1 MSPACLSARC
11 VSITSNEV
19 TSLPSIF
26 VTILIL
32 SILSAT
38 SVNAQSQRKDEVLFK
53 RFETHFKMM
62 DTLIFR
68 QVPATTDFGL
78 MTVDTISQSQ
88 GLNTMDSLIDA
99 KVESQQRAMKA
110 ETGLVLTGQ
119 TYYRA
124 GQELGFDSDEDDAV
138 SMYSVKA
145 QAELRWNIMNSSLI
159 NRKER
164 LKELSLMGELERVAL
179 EQEYAKKMVERQK
192 EYLRKEY
199 DSLLMSVLKLR
210 VNNLQLLTDAQMY
223 LVSDRSIGTDEL
235 LKLMDEQAI
244 AERLL
249 ETMPKDYPIASQLVR
264 PQGSVTIQ
272 IDTAQLK
279 SYIRENALLL
289 HTLDLQL
296 EIIRQKEETAGYW
309 NSLSF
314 SPFLRYSY
322 YIRPEIKNSSNVDVG
337 VAFQIPL
344 SAQESRK
351 KKALTAERLQK
362 TMEKEEQ
369 TAMLMEEV
377 EAILLEIERANRGL
391 AGELKRIEVLRDYMK
406 LRRENYQGHIGEYNF
421 LSRIKEYNHYLTC
434 WENYYSYQYKR
445 DCCIADLQVFLL
457 QFRLTFLNQLC

>member
-1 MSPACLSARC
+1 MA
-11 VSITSNEV
+11 
-19 TSLPSIF
+19 
-26 VTILIL
+26 
-32 SILSAT
+32 
-38 SVNAQSQRKDEVLFK
+38 
-53 RFETHFKMM
+53 
-62 DTLIFR
+62 
-68 QVPATTDFGL
+68 
-78 MTVDTISQSQ
+78 VDTISQSQ

-99 KVESQQRAMKA
+99 KVESQQRALKA
-110 ETGLVLTGQ
+110 ETGLVLSGQ

-138 SMYSVKA
+138 AIYSVKA

-159 NRKER
+159 NRKEK

-264 PQGSVTIQ
+264 PLGGEAIQ
-272 IDTAQLK
+272 IDTARLK
-279 SYIRENALLL
+279 SYIRENALPL
-289 HTLDLQL
+289 HMLDLQI
-296 EIIRQKEETAGYW
+296 EILQQKEESAGYW
-309 NSLSF
+309 TSLGF

-322 YIRPEIKNSSNVDVG
+322 YMRPEMKNSSNLDVG
-337 VAFQIPL
+337 LSFQIPL

-351 KKALTAERLQK
+351 KKALTAECLQK
-362 TMEKEEQ
+362 TMEKEEK
-369 TAMLMEEV
+369 TALLMENV
-377 EAILLEIERANRGL
+377 ELILLELERANRGL

-457 QFRLTFLNQLC
+457 QQSIFDFVLSKNENR

>member
-1 MSPACLSARC
+1 M
-11 VSITSNEV
+11 
-19 TSLPSIF
+19 
-26 VTILIL
+26 
-32 SILSAT
+32 
-38 SVNAQSQRKDEVLFK
+38 LFK

-78 MTVDTISQSQ
+78 MAVDTISQSQ

-99 KVESQQRAMKA
+99 KVESQQRALKA
-110 ETGLVLTGQ
+110 ETGLVLSGQ

-138 SMYSVKA
+138 AIYSVKA

-159 NRKER
+159 NRKEK

-264 PQGSVTIQ
+264 PLGGEAIQ
-272 IDTAQLK
+272 IDTARLK
-279 SYIRENALLL
+279 SYIRENALPL
-289 HTLDLQL
+289 HMLDLQI
-296 EIIRQKEETAGYW
+296 EILQQKEESAGYW
-309 NSLSF
+309 TSLGF

-322 YIRPEIKNSSNVDVG
+322 YMRPEMKNSSNLDVG
-337 VAFQIPL
+337 LSFQIPL

-351 KKALTAERLQK
+351 KKALTAECLQK

-369 TAMLMEEV
+369 AALLMENV
-377 EAILLEIERANRGL
+377 ERILLELERANRGL

-406 LRRENYQGHIGEYNF
+406 LRRENYRGHIGEYNF

-457 QFRLTFLNQLC
+457 QQSIFDFVLSKNENK

>member
-1 MSPACLSARC
+1 MKLLKKVAAI
-11 VSITSNEV
+11 SIT
-19 TSLPSIF
+19 T
-26 VTILIL
+26 LIL
-32 SILSAT
+32 SVLSFS
-38 SVNAQSQRKDEVLFK
+38 SVNAQSRRKDEVLFK

-78 MTVDTISQSQ
+78 MAVDTISQSQ

-99 KVESQQRAMKA
+99 KVESQQRALKA
-110 ETGLVLTGQ
+110 ETGLVLSGQ

-138 SMYSVKA
+138 AIYSVKA

-159 NRKER
+159 NRKEK

-264 PQGSVTIQ
+264 PLGGEAIQ
-272 IDTAQLK
+272 IDTARLK
-279 SYIRENALLL
+279 SYIRENALPL
-289 HTLDLQL
+289 HMLDLQI
-296 EIIRQKEETAGYW
+296 EILQQKEESAGYW
-309 NSLSF
+309 TSLGF

-322 YIRPEIKNSSNVDVG
+322 YMRPEMKNSSNLDVG
-337 VAFQIPL
+337 LSFQIPL

-351 KKALTAERLQK
+351 KKALTAECLQK

-369 TAMLMEEV
+369 AALLMENV
-377 EAILLEIERANRGL
+377 ELILLELERANRGL

-406 LRRENYQGHIGEYNF
+406 LRRENYRGHIGEYNF

-457 QFRLTFLNQLC
+457 QQSIFDFVLSKNENR

>member
-1 MSPACLSARC
+1 MKLLKKVAAI
-11 VSITSNEV
+11 SIT
-19 TSLPSIF
+19 T
-26 VTILIL
+26 LIL
-32 SILSAT
+32 SVLSFS
-38 SVNAQSQRKDEVLFK
+38 SVNAQSRRKDEMLFK

-68 QVPATTDFGL
+68 QVPATTDFEP
-78 MTVDTISQSQ
+78 MAVDTISQSQ

-99 KVESQQRAMKA
+99 KVESQQRALKA
-110 ETGLVLTGQ
+110 ETGLVLSGQ

-138 SMYSVKA
+138 AIYSVKA

-159 NRKER
+159 NRKEK

-264 PQGSVTIQ
+264 PLGGEAIQ
-272 IDTAQLK
+272 IDTARLK
-279 SYIRENALLL
+279 SYIRENALPL
-289 HTLDLQL
+289 HMLDLQI
-296 EIIRQKEETAGYW
+296 EILQQKEESAGYW
-309 NSLSF
+309 TSLGF

-322 YIRPEIKNSSNVDVG
+322 YMRPEMKNSSNLDVG
-337 VAFQIPL
+337 LSFQIPL

-351 KKALTAERLQK
+351 KKALTAECLQK

-369 TAMLMEEV
+369 AALLMENV
-377 EAILLEIERANRGL
+377 ELILLELERANRGL

-406 LRRENYQGHIGEYNF
+406 LRRENYRGHIGEYNF

-457 QFRLTFLNQLC
+457 QQSIFDFVLSKNENR

>member
-1 MSPACLSARC
+1 M
-11 VSITSNEV
+11 I
-19 TSLPSIF
+19 
-26 VTILIL
+26 
-32 SILSAT
+32 
-38 SVNAQSQRKDEVLFK
+38 K
-53 RFETHFKMM
+53 
-62 DTLIFR
+62 
-68 QVPATTDFGL
+68 
-78 MTVDTISQSQ
+78 
-88 GLNTMDSLIDA
+88 
-99 KVESQQRAMKA
+99 
-110 ETGLVLTGQ
+110 
-119 TYYRA
+119 
-124 GQELGFDSDEDDAV
+124 
-138 SMYSVKA
+138 
-145 QAELRWNIMNSSLI
+145 
-159 NRKER
+159 
-164 LKELSLMGELERVAL
+164 
-179 EQEYAKKMVERQK
+179 RQK
-192 EYLRKEY
+192 EYLLKEY
-199 DSLLMSVLKLR
+199 DSLLVSVLKLR
-210 VNNLQLLTDAQMY
+210 INNLQLLTDAQMY
-223 LVSDRSIGTDEL
+223 LVSDRSISTDEL

-249 ETMPKDYPIASQLVR
+249 ETIPKDYPIASQLVR

-322 YIRPEIKNSSNVDVG
+322 YIRPEMKNSSNVDVG

-377 EAILLEIERANRGL
+377 EAILIEIERANKGL
-391 AGELKRIEVLRDYMK
+391 AGELKRIEVLREYM
-406 LRRENYQGHIGEYNF
+406 LHRRKNYQGHVGEYNF
-421 LSRIKEYNHYLTC
+421 ISRIKEYNHYLTC

-445 DCCIADLQVFLL
+445 DCCIADLQVLLL
-457 QFRLTFLNQLC
+457 QQSVFDFCIIKNENK

>member
-1 MSPACLSARC
+1 MKLLKKVAAI
-11 VSITSNEV
+11 SIT
-19 TSLPSIF
+19 T
-26 VTILIL
+26 LIL
-32 SILSAT
+32 SVLSFS
-38 SVNAQSQRKDEVLFK
+38 SVNAQSRRKDEVLFK

-78 MTVDTISQSQ
+78 MAVDTISQSQ

-99 KVESQQRAMKA
+99 KVESQQRALKA
-110 ETGLVLTGQ
+110 ETGLVLSGQ

-138 SMYSVKA
+138 AIYSVKA

-159 NRKER
+159 NRKEK

-264 PQGSVTIQ
+264 PLGGEAIQ
-272 IDTAQLK
+272 IDTARLK
-279 SYIRENALLL
+279 SYIRENALPL
-289 HTLDLQL
+289 HMLDLQI
-296 EIIRQKEETAGYW
+296 EILQQKEESAGYW
-309 NSLSF
+309 TSLGF

-322 YIRPEIKNSSNVDVG
+322 YMRPEMKNSSNLDVG
-337 VAFQIPL
+337 LSFQIPL

-351 KKALTAERLQK
+351 KKALTAECLQK
-362 TMEKEEQ
+362 TMEKEEK
-369 TAMLMEEV
+369 TALLMENV
-377 EAILLEIERANRGL
+377 ELILLELERANRGL

-457 QFRLTFLNQLC
+457 QQSIFDFVLSKNENR

>member
-1 MSPACLSARC
+1 MKLLKKVA
-11 VSITSNEV
+11 VISIT
-19 TSLPSIF
+19 T
-26 VTILIL
+26 LIL
-32 SILSAT
+32 SVLSFS
-38 SVNAQSQRKDEVLFK
+38 SVNAQSRRKDEVLFK

-78 MTVDTISQSQ
+78 MAVDTISQSQ

-99 KVESQQRAMKA
+99 KVESQQRALKA
-110 ETGLVLTGQ
+110 ETGLVLSGQ

-138 SMYSVKA
+138 AIYSVKA

-159 NRKER
+159 NRKEK

-264 PQGSVTIQ
+264 PLGGEAIQ
-272 IDTAQLK
+272 IDTARLK
-279 SYIRENALLL
+279 SYIRENALPL
-289 HTLDLQL
+289 HMLDLQI
-296 EIIRQKEETAGYW
+296 EILQQKEESAGYW
-309 NSLSF
+309 TSLGF

-322 YIRPEIKNSSNVDVG
+322 YMRPEMKNSSNLDVG
-337 VAFQIPL
+337 LSFQIPL

-351 KKALTAERLQK
+351 KKALTAECLQK
-362 TMEKEEQ
+362 TMEKEEK
-369 TAMLMEEV
+369 TALLMENV
-377 EAILLEIERANRGL
+377 ELILLELERANRGL

-406 LRRENYQGHIGEYNF
+406 LRRENYRGHIGEYNF

-457 QFRLTFLNQLC
+457 QQSIFDFVLSKNENR

>member
-1 MSPACLSARC
+1 MKLLKKVAAI
-11 VSITSNEV
+11 SIT
-19 TSLPSIF
+19 T
-26 VTILIL
+26 LIL
-32 SILSAT
+32 SVLSFS
-38 SVNAQSQRKDEVLFK
+38 SVNAQSRKKDEMLFK

-78 MTVDTISQSQ
+78 MAIDTVSQSQ

-99 KVESQQRAMKA
+99 KVESQQRALKA
-110 ETGLVLTGQ
+110 ETGLVLSGQ

-138 SMYSVKA
+138 AIYSVKA

-159 NRKER
+159 NRKEK

-264 PQGSVTIQ
+264 PLGGEAIQ
-272 IDTAQLK
+272 IDTARLK
-279 SYIRENALLL
+279 SYIRENALPL
-289 HTLDLQL
+289 HMLDLQI
-296 EIIRQKEETAGYW
+296 EILQQKEESAGYW
-309 NSLSF
+309 TSLGF

-322 YIRPEIKNSSNVDVG
+322 YMRPEMKNSSNLDVG
-337 VAFQIPL
+337 LSFQIPL

-351 KKALTAERLQK
+351 KKALTAECLQK

-369 TAMLMEEV
+369 TALLMENV
-377 EAILLEIERANRGL
+377 ELILLELERANRGL

-406 LRRENYQGHIGEYNF
+406 LRRENYRGHIGEYNF

-457 QFRLTFLNQLC
+457 QQSIFDFVLSKNENR

>member
-1 MSPACLSARC
+1 MKLLKKTAA
-11 VSITSNEV
+11 
-19 TSLPSIF
+19 IF

-32 SILSAT
+32 LILSST
-38 SVNAQSQRKDEVLFK
+38 SVNAQSRRKDEMLFK

-78 MTVDTISQSQ
+78 MAVDTVSQSQ

-99 KVESQQRAMKA
+99 KVESQQRALKA
-110 ETGLVLTGQ
+110 ETGLVLSGQ

-138 SMYSVKA
+138 AIYSVKA

-159 NRKER
+159 NRKEK
-164 LKELSLMGELERVAL
+164 LKELSLMGELERMAL

-264 PQGSVTIQ
+264 PLGGEAIQ
-272 IDTAQLK
+272 IDTARLK
-279 SYIRENALLL
+279 SYIRENALPL
-289 HTLDLQL
+289 HMLDLQI
-296 EIIRQKEETAGYW
+296 EILQQKEESAGYW
-309 NSLSF
+309 TSLGF

-322 YIRPEIKNSSNVDVG
+322 YMRPEMKNSSNLDVG
-337 VAFQIPL
+337 LSFQIPL

-351 KKALTAERLQK
+351 KKALTAECLQK
-362 TMEKEEQ
+362 TMEKEEK
-369 TAMLMEEV
+369 TALLMENV
-377 EAILLEIERANRGL
+377 ELILLELERANRGL

-406 LRRENYQGHIGEYNF
+406 LRRENYRGHIGEYNF

-457 QFRLTFLNQLC
+457 QQSIFDFVLSKNENR

>member
-1 MSPACLSARC
+1 MKLLKKVAAI
-11 VSITSNEV
+11 SIT
-19 TSLPSIF
+19 T
-26 VTILIL
+26 LIL
-32 SILSAT
+32 SVLSFS
-38 SVNAQSQRKDEVLFK
+38 SVNAQSRRKDEMLFK

-78 MTVDTISQSQ
+78 MAVDTISQSQ

-99 KVESQQRAMKA
+99 KVESQQRALKA
-110 ETGLVLTGQ
+110 ETGLVLSGQ

-138 SMYSVKA
+138 AIYSVKA

-159 NRKER
+159 NRKEK

-210 VNNLQLLTDAQMY
+210 VNHLQLLTDAQMY

-264 PQGSVTIQ
+264 PLGGEAIQ
-272 IDTAQLK
+272 IDTARLK
-279 SYIRENALLL
+279 SYIRENALPL
-289 HTLDLQL
+289 HMLDLQI
-296 EIIRQKEETAGYW
+296 EILQQKEESAGYW
-309 NSLSF
+309 TSLGF

-322 YIRPEIKNSSNVDVG
+322 YMRPEMKNSSNLDVG
-337 VAFQIPL
+337 LSFQIPL

-351 KKALTAERLQK
+351 KKALTAECLQK
-362 TMEKEEQ
+362 TMEKEEK
-369 TAMLMEEV
+369 TALLMENV
-377 EAILLEIERANRGL
+377 ELILLELERANRGL

-406 LRRENYQGHIGEYNF
+406 LRRENYRGHIGEYNF

-457 QFRLTFLNQLC
+457 QQSIFDFVLSKNENR

>member
-1 MSPACLSARC
+1 MKLLKKVAAI
-11 VSITSNEV
+11 SIT
-19 TSLPSIF
+19 T
-26 VTILIL
+26 LIL
-32 SILSAT
+32 SVLSFS
-38 SVNAQSQRKDEVLFK
+38 SVNAQSRRKDEMLFK

-78 MTVDTISQSQ
+78 MAVDTISQSQ

-99 KVESQQRAMKA
+99 KVESQQRALKA
-110 ETGLVLTGQ
+110 ETGLVLSGQ

-138 SMYSVKA
+138 AIYSVKA

-159 NRKER
+159 NRKEK

-264 PQGSVTIQ
+264 PLGGEAIQ
-272 IDTAQLK
+272 IDTARLK
-279 SYIRENALLL
+279 SYIRENALPL
-289 HTLDLQL
+289 HMLDLQI
-296 EIIRQKEETAGYW
+296 EILQQKEESAGYW
-309 NSLSF
+309 TSLGF

-322 YIRPEIKNSSNVDVG
+322 YMRPEMKNSSNLDVG
-337 VAFQIPL
+337 LSFQIPL

-351 KKALTAERLQK
+351 KKALTAECLQK

-369 TAMLMEEV
+369 TALLMENV
-377 EAILLEIERANRGL
+377 ELILLELERANRGL

-406 LRRENYQGHIGEYNF
+406 LRRENYRGHIGEYNF

-457 QFRLTFLNQLC
+457 QQSIFDFVLSKNENR

>member
-1 MSPACLSARC
+1 VKLLKKVAAI
-11 VSITSNEV
+11 SIT
-19 TSLPSIF
+19 T
-26 VTILIL
+26 LIL
-32 SILSAT
+32 SVLSFS
-38 SVNAQSQRKDEVLFK
+38 SVNAQSRRKDEMLFK

-78 MTVDTISQSQ
+78 MAVDTISQSQ

-99 KVESQQRAMKA
+99 KVESQQRALKA
-110 ETGLVLTGQ
+110 ETGLVLSGQ

-138 SMYSVKA
+138 AIYSVKA

-159 NRKER
+159 NRKEK

-264 PQGSVTIQ
+264 PLGGEAIQ
-272 IDTAQLK
+272 IDTARLK
-279 SYIRENALLL
+279 SYIRENALPL
-289 HTLDLQL
+289 HMLDLQI
-296 EIIRQKEETAGYW
+296 EILQQKEESAGYW
-309 NSLSF
+309 TSLGF

-322 YIRPEIKNSSNVDVG
+322 YMRPEMKNSSNLDVG
-337 VAFQIPL
+337 LSFQIPL

-351 KKALTAERLQK
+351 KKALTAECLQK

-369 TAMLMEEV
+369 TALLMENV
-377 EAILLEIERANRGL
+377 ELILLELERANRGL
-391 AGELKRIEVLRDYMK
+391 AGELKRIEVLRGYMK

-457 QFRLTFLNQLC
+457 QQSIFDFVLSKNENR

>member
-1 MSPACLSARC
+1 MKLLKKVAAI
-11 VSITSNEV
+11 SIT
-19 TSLPSIF
+19 T
-26 VTILIL
+26 LIL
-32 SILSAT
+32 SVLSFS
-38 SVNAQSQRKDEVLFK
+38 SVNAQSRRKDEMLFK

-78 MTVDTISQSQ
+78 MAVDTISQSQ

-99 KVESQQRAMKA
+99 KVESQQRALKA
-110 ETGLVLTGQ
+110 ETGLVLSGQ

-138 SMYSVKA
+138 AIYSVKA

-159 NRKER
+159 NRKEK

-264 PQGSVTIQ
+264 PLGGEAIQ
-272 IDTAQLK
+272 IDTARLK
-279 SYIRENALLL
+279 SYIRENALPL
-289 HTLDLQL
+289 HMLDLQI
-296 EIIRQKEETAGYW
+296 EILQQKEESAGYW
-309 NSLSF
+309 TSLGF

-322 YIRPEIKNSSNVDVG
+322 YMRPEMKNSSNLDVG
-337 VAFQIPL
+337 LSFQIPL

-351 KKALTAERLQK
+351 KKALTAECLQK
-362 TMEKEEQ
+362 TMEKEEK
-369 TAMLMEEV
+369 TALLMENV
-377 EAILLEIERANRGL
+377 ELILLELERANRGL

-406 LRRENYQGHIGEYNF
+406 LRRENYRGHIGEYNF

-457 QFRLTFLNQLC
+457 QQSIFDFVLSKNENR

>member
-1 MSPACLSARC
+1 MKLLKKVAAI
-11 VSITSNEV
+11 SIT
-19 TSLPSIF
+19 T
-26 VTILIL
+26 LIL
-32 SILSAT
+32 SVLSFS
-38 SVNAQSQRKDEVLFK
+38 SVNAQSRRKDEMLFK

-78 MTVDTISQSQ
+78 MAVDTISQSQ

-99 KVESQQRAMKA
+99 KVESQQRALKA
-110 ETGLVLTGQ
+110 ETGLVLSGQ

-138 SMYSVKA
+138 AIYSVKA

-159 NRKER
+159 NRKEK

-223 LVSDRSIGTDEL
+223 LVSDRSIGTDDL

-264 PQGSVTIQ
+264 PLGGEAIQ
-272 IDTAQLK
+272 IDTARLK
-279 SYIRENALLL
+279 SYIRENALPL
-289 HTLDLQL
+289 HMLDLQI
-296 EIIRQKEETAGYW
+296 EILQQKEESAGYW
-309 NSLSF
+309 TSLGF

-322 YIRPEIKNSSNVDVG
+322 YMRPEMKNSSNLDVG
-337 VAFQIPL
+337 LSFQIPL

-351 KKALTAERLQK
+351 KKALTAECLQK

-369 TAMLMEEV
+369 AALLMENV
-377 EAILLEIERANRGL
+377 ELILLELERANRGL

-457 QFRLTFLNQLC
+457 QQSIFDFVLSKNENR

>member
-1 MSPACLSARC
+1 VKLLKKVA
-11 VSITSNEV
+11 VISIT
-19 TSLPSIF
+19 T
-26 VTILIL
+26 LIL
-32 SILSAT
+32 SVLSFS
-38 SVNAQSQRKDEVLFK
+38 SVNAQSRRKDEMLFK

-78 MTVDTISQSQ
+78 MAVDTISQSQ

-99 KVESQQRAMKA
+99 KVESQQRALKA
-110 ETGLVLTGQ
+110 ETGLVLSGQ

-138 SMYSVKA
+138 AIYSVKA

-164 LKELSLMGELERVAL
+164 LRELSLMGELERVAL

-264 PQGSVTIQ
+264 PLGGEAIQ
-272 IDTAQLK
+272 IDTARLK
-279 SYIRENALLL
+279 SYIRENALPL
-289 HTLDLQL
+289 HMLDLQI
-296 EIIRQKEETAGYW
+296 EILQQKEESAGYW
-309 NSLSF
+309 TSLGF

-322 YIRPEIKNSSNVDVG
+322 YMRPEMKNSSNLDVG
-337 VAFQIPL
+337 LSFQIPL

-351 KKALTAERLQK
+351 KKALTAECLQK

-369 TAMLMEEV
+369 AALLMENV
-377 EAILLEIERANRGL
+377 ELILLELERANRGL

-406 LRRENYQGHIGEYNF
+406 LRRENYRGHIGEYNF

-457 QFRLTFLNQLC
+457 QQSIFDFVLSKNENR

>member
-1 MSPACLSARC
+1 
-11 VSITSNEV
+11 
-19 TSLPSIF
+19 
-26 VTILIL
+26 
-32 SILSAT
+32 
-38 SVNAQSQRKDEVLFK
+38 
-53 RFETHFKMM
+53 
-62 DTLIFR
+62 
-68 QVPATTDFGL
+68 
-78 MTVDTISQSQ
+78 
-88 GLNTMDSLIDA
+88 MDSLIDA
-99 KVESQQRAMKA
+99 KVESQQRALKA
-110 ETGLVLTGQ
+110 ETGLVLSGQ

-138 SMYSVKA
+138 AIYSVKA

-159 NRKER
+159 NRKEK

-264 PQGSVTIQ
+264 PLGGEAIQ
-272 IDTAQLK
+272 IDTARLK
-279 SYIRENALLL
+279 SYIRENALPL
-289 HTLDLQL
+289 HMLDLQI
-296 EIIRQKEETAGYW
+296 EILQQKEESAGYW
-309 NSLSF
+309 TSLGF

-322 YIRPEIKNSSNVDVG
+322 YMRPEMKNSSNLDVG
-337 VAFQIPL
+337 LSFQIPL

-351 KKALTAERLQK
+351 KKALTAECLQK
-362 TMEKEEQ
+362 TMEKEEK
-369 TAMLMEEV
+369 TALLMENV
-377 EAILLEIERANRGL
+377 ELILLELERANRGL

-406 LRRENYQGHIGEYNF
+406 LRRENYRGHIGEYNF

-457 QFRLTFLNQLC
+457 QQSIFDFVLSKNENR

>member
-1 MSPACLSARC
+1 MKLLKKVA
-11 VSITSNEV
+11 VISIT
-19 TSLPSIF
+19 T
-26 VTILIL
+26 LIL
-32 SILSAT
+32 SVLSFS
-38 SVNAQSQRKDEVLFK
+38 SVNAQSRRKDEMLFK

-78 MTVDTISQSQ
+78 MAVDTISQSQ

-99 KVESQQRAMKA
+99 KVESQQRALKA
-110 ETGLVLTGQ
+110 ETGLVLSGQ

-138 SMYSVKA
+138 AIYSVKA

-159 NRKER
+159 NRKEK

-249 ETMPKDYPIASQLVR
+249 ETMLKDYPIASQLVR
-264 PQGSVTIQ
+264 PLGGEAIQ
-272 IDTAQLK
+272 IDTARLK
-279 SYIRENALLL
+279 SYIRENALPL
-289 HTLDLQL
+289 HMLDLQI
-296 EIIRQKEETAGYW
+296 EILQQKEESAGYW
-309 NSLSF
+309 TSLGF

-322 YIRPEIKNSSNVDVG
+322 YMRPEMKNSSNLDVG
-337 VAFQIPL
+337 LSFQIPL

-351 KKALTAERLQK
+351 KKALTAECLQK
-362 TMEKEEQ
+362 TMEKEEK
-369 TAMLMEEV
+369 TALLMENV
-377 EAILLEIERANRGL
+377 ELILLELERANRGL

-406 LRRENYQGHIGEYNF
+406 LRRENYRGHIGEYNF

-457 QFRLTFLNQLC
+457 QQSIFDFVLSKNENR

>member
-1 MSPACLSARC
+1 
-11 VSITSNEV
+11 
-19 TSLPSIF
+19 
-26 VTILIL
+26 
-32 SILSAT
+32 
-38 SVNAQSQRKDEVLFK
+38 
-53 RFETHFKMM
+53 MM

-78 MTVDTISQSQ
+78 MAVDTISQSQ
-88 GLNTMDSLIDA
+88 GLNTMESLIDA
-99 KVESQQRAMKA
+99 KVESQQRALKA
-110 ETGLVLTGQ
+110 ETGLVLSGQ

-138 SMYSVKA
+138 AIYSVKA

-164 LKELSLMGELERVAL
+164 LRELSLMGELERVAL

-264 PQGSVTIQ
+264 PLGGEAIQ
-272 IDTAQLK
+272 IDTARLK
-279 SYIRENALLL
+279 SYIRENALPL
-289 HTLDLQL
+289 HMLDLQI
-296 EIIRQKEETAGYW
+296 EILQQKEESAGYW
-309 NSLSF
+309 TSLGF

-322 YIRPEIKNSSNVDVG
+322 YMRPEMKNSSNLDVG
-337 VAFQIPL
+337 LSFQIPL

-351 KKALTAERLQK
+351 KKALTAECLQK

-369 TAMLMEEV
+369 TALLMENV
-377 EAILLEIERANRGL
+377 ELILLELERANRGL

-457 QFRLTFLNQLC
+457 QQSIFDFVLSKNENR

>member
-1 MSPACLSARC
+1 MKLLKKVAAI
-11 VSITSNEV
+11 SIT
-19 TSLPSIF
+19 T
-26 VTILIL
+26 LIL
-32 SILSAT
+32 SVLSFS
-38 SVNAQSQRKDEVLFK
+38 SVNAQSRRKDEVLFK

-78 MTVDTISQSQ
+78 MAVDTVSQSQ

-99 KVESQQRAMKA
+99 KVESQQRALKA
-110 ETGLVLTGQ
+110 ETGLVLSGQ

-138 SMYSVKA
+138 AIYSVKA

-159 NRKER
+159 NRKEK

-264 PQGSVTIQ
+264 PLGGEAIQ
-272 IDTAQLK
+272 IDTARLK
-279 SYIRENALLL
+279 SYIRENALPL
-289 HTLDLQL
+289 HMLDLQI
-296 EIIRQKEETAGYW
+296 EILQQKEESAGYW
-309 NSLSF
+309 TSLGF

-322 YIRPEIKNSSNVDVG
+322 YMRPEMKNSSNLDVG
-337 VAFQIPL
+337 LSFQIPL

-351 KKALTAERLQK
+351 KKALTAECLQK

-369 TAMLMEEV
+369 AALLMENV
-377 EAILLEIERANRGL
+377 ELILLELERANRGL

-457 QFRLTFLNQLC
+457 QQSIFDFVLSKNENR

>member
-1 MSPACLSARC
+1 MKLLKKVAAI
-11 VSITSNEV
+11 SIT
-19 TSLPSIF
+19 T
-26 VTILIL
+26 LIL
-32 SILSAT
+32 SVLSFS
-38 SVNAQSQRKDEVLFK
+38 SVNAQSRRKDEMLFK

-78 MTVDTISQSQ
+78 MAVDTISQSQ
-88 GLNTMDSLIDA
+88 GLNTMDSLIAA
-99 KVESQQRAMKA
+99 KVESQQRALKA
-110 ETGLVLTGQ
+110 ETGLVLSGQ

-138 SMYSVKA
+138 SIYSVKA

-199 DSLLMSVLKLR
+199 DSLLVSVLKLR

-264 PQGSVTIQ
+264 PLGGEAIQ
-272 IDTAQLK
+272 IDTARLK
-279 SYIRENALLL
+279 SYIRENALPL
-289 HTLDLQL
+289 HMLDLQI
-296 EIIRQKEETAGYW
+296 EILQQKEESAGYW
-309 NSLSF
+309 TSLGF

-322 YIRPEIKNSSNVDVG
+322 YMRPEMKNSSNLDVG
-337 VAFQIPL
+337 LSFQIPL

-351 KKALTAERLQK
+351 KKALTAECLQK

-369 TAMLMEEV
+369 TALLMENV
-377 EAILLEIERANRGL
+377 ELILLELERANRGL

-445 DCCIADLQVFLL
+445 DCCIAELQMFLL
-457 QFRLTFLNQLC
+457 QQSIFDFVLSKE

>member
-1 MSPACLSARC
+1 MKLLKKVAAI
-11 VSITSNEV
+11 SIT
-19 TSLPSIF
+19 T
-26 VTILIL
+26 LIL
-32 SILSAT
+32 SVLSFS
-38 SVNAQSQRKDEVLFK
+38 SVNAQSRRKDEVLFK

-78 MTVDTISQSQ
+78 MAVDTVSQSQ

-99 KVESQQRAMKA
+99 KVESQQRALKA
-110 ETGLVLTGQ
+110 ETGLVLSGQ

-138 SMYSVKA
+138 AVYSVKA

-159 NRKER
+159 NRKEK

-264 PQGSVTIQ
+264 PLGGEAIQ
-272 IDTAQLK
+272 IDTARLK
-279 SYIRENALLL
+279 SYIRENALPL
-289 HTLDLQL
+289 HMLDLQI
-296 EIIRQKEETAGYW
+296 EILQQKEESAGYW
-309 NSLSF
+309 TSLGF

-322 YIRPEIKNSSNVDVG
+322 YMRPEMKNSSNLDVG
-337 VAFQIPL
+337 LSFQIPL

-351 KKALTAERLQK
+351 KKALTAECLQK

-369 TAMLMEEV
+369 AALLMENV
-377 EAILLEIERANRGL
+377 ELILLELERANRGL

-406 LRRENYQGHIGEYNF
+406 LRRENYRGHIGEYNF

-457 QFRLTFLNQLC
+457 QQSIFDFVLSKNENR

>member
-1 MSPACLSARC
+1 MIFVIVLIILMLS
-11 VSITSNEV
+11 
-19 TSLPSIF
+19 SLP
-26 VTILIL
+26 VD
-32 SILSAT
+32 
-38 SVNAQSQRKDEVLFK
+38 AQSQRKDELLFQ
-53 RFETHFKMM
+53 RFETHFNMLDM
-62 DTLIFR
+62 LISRHVQSISDTGLI
-68 QVPATTDFGL
+68 QMETAVQMPD
-78 MTVDTISQSQ
+78 
-88 GLNTMDSLIDA
+88 LNTMDSLIDA
-99 KVESQQRAMKA
+99 KVESQQHALKA
-110 ETGLVLTGQ
+110 ETGLLFSGQ

-124 GQELGFDSDEDDAV
+124 GKELGLDYDEDDALAA
-138 SMYSVKA
+138 YSVKA

-164 LKELSLMGELERVAL
+164 FRELSLKGELERVSL
-179 EQEYAKKMVERQK
+179 EQEYANKMIKRQK
-192 EYLRKEY
+192 EYLLKEY
-199 DSLLMSVLKLR
+199 DSLLVSVLKLR
-210 VNNLQLLTDAQMY
+210 INNLQLLTDAQMY
-223 LVSDRSIGTDEL
+223 LVSERSISTDEL

-249 ETMPKDYPIASQLVR
+249 ETIPKDYPIASQLVR
-264 PQGSVTIQ
+264 PQGGVTIQ

-322 YIRPEIKNSSNVDVG
+322 YIRPEMKNSSNVDIG

-391 AGELKRIEVLRDYMK
+391 AGELKRIEVLREYM
-406 LRRENYQGHIGEYNF
+406 LHRRKNYQGHVGEYNF
-421 LSRIKEYNHYLTC
+421 ISRIKEYNHYLTC

-445 DCCIADLQVFLL
+445 DCCIADLQVLLL
-457 QFRLTFLNQLC
+457 QQSVFDFCIIKNENE

>member
-1 MSPACLSARC
+1 VKLLKKVAAI
-11 VSITSNEV
+11 SIT
-19 TSLPSIF
+19 T
-26 VTILIL
+26 LIL
-32 SILSAT
+32 SVLSFS
-38 SVNAQSQRKDEVLFK
+38 SVNAQSRRKDEMLFK

-78 MTVDTISQSQ
+78 MAVDTISQSQ

-99 KVESQQRAMKA
+99 KVESQQRALKA
-110 ETGLVLTGQ
+110 ETGLVLSGQ

-138 SMYSVKA
+138 AIYSVKA

-159 NRKER
+159 NRKEK

-264 PQGSVTIQ
+264 PLGGEAIQ
-272 IDTAQLK
+272 IDTARLK
-279 SYIRENALLL
+279 SYIRENALPL
-289 HTLDLQL
+289 HMLDLQI
-296 EIIRQKEETAGYW
+296 EILQQKEESAGYW
-309 NSLSF
+309 TSLGF

-322 YIRPEIKNSSNVDVG
+322 YMRPEMKNSSNLDVG
-337 VAFQIPL
+337 LSFQIPL

-351 KKALTAERLQK
+351 KKALTAECLQK
-362 TMEKEEQ
+362 TMEKEEK
-369 TAMLMEEV
+369 TALLMENV
-377 EAILLEIERANRGL
+377 ELILLELERANRGL

-457 QFRLTFLNQLC
+457 QQSIFDFVLSKNENR

>member
-1 MSPACLSARC
+1 MKLLKKVAAI
-11 VSITSNEV
+11 SIT
-19 TSLPSIF
+19 T
-26 VTILIL
+26 LIL
-32 SILSAT
+32 SVLSFS
-38 SVNAQSQRKDEVLFK
+38 SVNAQSRRKDEMLFK

-78 MTVDTISQSQ
+78 MAVDTISQSQ
-88 GLNTMDSLIDA
+88 GLNTMDSLIAA
-99 KVESQQRAMKA
+99 KVESQQRALKA
-110 ETGLVLTGQ
+110 ETGLVLSGQ

-138 SMYSVKA
+138 SIYSVKA

-199 DSLLMSVLKLR
+199 DSLLVSVLKLR

-223 LVSDRSIGTDEL
+223 LVSDRSIGTDEM

-264 PQGSVTIQ
+264 PLGGEAIQ
-272 IDTAQLK
+272 IDTARLK
-279 SYIRENALLL
+279 SYIRENALPL
-289 HTLDLQL
+289 HMLDLQI
-296 EIIRQKEETAGYW
+296 EILQQKEESAGYW
-309 NSLSF
+309 TSLGF

-322 YIRPEIKNSSNVDVG
+322 YMRPEMKNSSNLDVG
-337 VAFQIPL
+337 LSFQIPL

-351 KKALTAERLQK
+351 KKALTAECLQK

-369 TAMLMEEV
+369 TALLMENV
-377 EAILLEIERANRGL
+377 ELILLELERANRGL

-457 QFRLTFLNQLC
+457 QQSIFDFVLSKNENR

>member
-1 MSPACLSARC
+1 MIFVIVLIILLLS
-11 VSITSNEV
+11 
-19 TSLPSIF
+19 SLP
-26 VTILIL
+26 VD
-32 SILSAT
+32 
-38 SVNAQSQRKDEVLFK
+38 AQSQRKDELLFQ
-53 RFETHFKMM
+53 RFETHFNMLDM
-62 DTLIFR
+62 L
-68 QVPATTDFGL
+68 
-78 MTVDTISQSQ
+78 ISQHVQSTSDTGLIQ
-88 GLNTMDSLIDA
+88 METAVQMPDLNTMDSLIDA
-99 KVESQQRAMKA
+99 KVESQQHALKA
-110 ETGLVLTGQ
+110 ETGLLFSGQ

-124 GQELGFDSDEDDAV
+124 GQELGLDYDEDDALAA
-138 SMYSVKA
+138 YSVKA

-164 LKELSLMGELERVAL
+164 LRELSLMGELERVSL
-179 EQEYAKKMVERQK
+179 EQEYANQMIERQK

-199 DSLLMSVLKLR
+199 DSLLVSVLKLR
-210 VNNLQLLTDAQMY
+210 INNLQLLTDAQMY

-249 ETMPKDYPIASQLVR
+249 ESIPKDYPIASQLVR
-264 PQGSVTIQ
+264 PQGGVTIQ
-272 IDTAQLK
+272 IDTARLK
-279 SYIRENALLL
+279 SYIRKNALQL

-296 EIIRQKEETAGYW
+296 EIIRQKEKTAGYW

-322 YIRPEIKNSSNVDVG
+322 YIRPEMKNSSNVDVG

-391 AGELKRIEVLRDYMK
+391 AGELKRIEVLREYM
-406 LRRENYQGHIGEYNF
+406 LHRRKNYQGHVGEYNF
-421 LSRIKEYNHYLTC
+421 ISRIKEYNHYLTC

-445 DCCIADLQVFLL
+445 DCCIADLQVLLL
-457 QFRLTFLNQLC
+457 QQSVFDFCIIKNENK

>member
-1 MSPACLSARC
+1 MKLLKKVAAI
-11 VSITSNEV
+11 SIT
-19 TSLPSIF
+19 T
-26 VTILIL
+26 LIL
-32 SILSAT
+32 SVLSFS
-38 SVNAQSQRKDEVLFK
+38 SVNAQSRRKDEMLFK

-78 MTVDTISQSQ
+78 MAVDTISQSQ
-88 GLNTMDSLIDA
+88 GLNTMDSLIAA
-99 KVESQQRAMKA
+99 KVESQQRALKA
-110 ETGLVLTGQ
+110 ETGLVLSGQ

-138 SMYSVKA
+138 SIYSVKA

-264 PQGSVTIQ
+264 PLGGEAIQ
-272 IDTAQLK
+272 IDTARLK
-279 SYIRENALLL
+279 SYIRENALPL
-289 HTLDLQL
+289 HMLDLQI
-296 EIIRQKEETAGYW
+296 EILQQKEESAGYW
-309 NSLSF
+309 TSLGF

-322 YIRPEIKNSSNVDVG
+322 YMRPEMKNSSNLDVG
-337 VAFQIPL
+337 LSFQIPL

-351 KKALTAERLQK
+351 KKALTAECLQK

-369 TAMLMEEV
+369 TALLMENV
-377 EAILLEIERANRGL
+377 ELILLELERANRGL

-445 DCCIADLQVFLL
+445 DCCIAELQMFLL
-457 QFRLTFLNQLC
+457 QQSIFDFVLSKE

>member
-1 MSPACLSARC
+1 M
-11 VSITSNEV
+11 
-19 TSLPSIF
+19 IF
-26 VTILIL
+26 VIVLIILML
-32 SILSAT
+32 SSLH
-38 SVNAQSQRKDEVLFK
+38 VDAQSQRKDELLFQ
-53 RFETHFKMM
+53 RFETHFNMLDM
-62 DTLIFR
+62 L
-68 QVPATTDFGL
+68 
-78 MTVDTISQSQ
+78 ISQHVQSTSDTGLIQ
-88 GLNTMDSLIDA
+88 METAVQMPDLNTMDSLIDA
-99 KVESQQRAMKA
+99 KVESQQHALKA
-110 ETGLVLTGQ
+110 ETGLVFSGQ

-124 GQELGFDSDEDDAV
+124 GQELGVDYDEDDALAV
-138 SMYSVKA
+138 YSVKA

-164 LKELSLMGELERVAL
+164 LRELSLMGELERVSL
-179 EQEYAKKMVERQK
+179 EQEYANQMIERQK

-199 DSLLMSVLKLR
+199 DSLLVSVLKLR
-210 VNNLQLLTDAQMY
+210 INNLQLLTDAQMY

-249 ETMPKDYPIASQLVR
+249 ESIPKDYPIASQLVR
-264 PQGSVTIQ
+264 PQGGVTIQ
-272 IDTAQLK
+272 IDTARLK
-279 SYIRENALLL
+279 SYIRKNALLL

-322 YIRPEIKNSSNVDVG
+322 YIRPEMKNSSNVDVG

-391 AGELKRIEVLRDYMK
+391 AGELKRIEVLREYM
-406 LRRENYQGHIGEYNF
+406 LHRRKNYQGHVGEYNF
-421 LSRIKEYNHYLTC
+421 ISRIKEYNHYLTC

-445 DCCIADLQVFLL
+445 DCCIADLQVLLL
-457 QFRLTFLNQLC
+457 QQSVFDFCIIKNENK

>member
-1 MSPACLSARC
+1 MKLLKKVAAI
-11 VSITSNEV
+11 SIT
-19 TSLPSIF
+19 T
-26 VTILIL
+26 LIL
-32 SILSAT
+32 SVLSFS
-38 SVNAQSQRKDEVLFK
+38 SVNAQSRRKDEVLFK

-78 MTVDTISQSQ
+78 MAVDTISQEL

-99 KVESQQRAMKA
+99 KVESQQRALKA
-110 ETGLVLTGQ
+110 ETGLVLSGQ

-138 SMYSVKA
+138 AIYSVKA

-164 LKELSLMGELERVAL
+164 LRELSLMGELERVAL

-199 DSLLMSVLKLR
+199 DSLLVSVLKLR
-210 VNNLQLLTDAQMY
+210 INNLQLLTDAQIY

-235 LKLMDEQAI
+235 LKLMDAQAI

-249 ETMPKDYPIASQLVR
+249 ETIPEDYPIASQLVR
-264 PQGSVTIQ
+264 PLGGEPIQ
-272 IDTAQLK
+272 IDTARLK
-279 SYIRENALLL
+279 SYIRENALPL
-289 HTLDLQL
+289 HMLDLQI
-296 EIIRQKEETAGYW
+296 EILQQKEENAGYW
-309 NSLSF
+309 TSLGI

-322 YIRPEIKNSSNVDVG
+322 YMRPEMKNSSNLDVG
-337 VAFQIPL
+337 FSFQIPL

-351 KKALTAERLQK
+351 KKALAAECMQK

-369 TAMLMEEV
+369 TALLMESV
-377 EAILLEIERANRGL
+377 ELILHELERANRGL

-457 QFRLTFLNQLC
+457 QQSIFDFVLSKNENR

>member
-1 MSPACLSARC
+1 
-11 VSITSNEV
+11 
-19 TSLPSIF
+19 
-26 VTILIL
+26 
-32 SILSAT
+32 
-38 SVNAQSQRKDEVLFK
+38 
-53 RFETHFKMM
+53 MM

-78 MTVDTISQSQ
+78 MAVDTISQSQ

-99 KVESQQRAMKA
+99 KVESQQRALKA
-110 ETGLVLTGQ
+110 ETGLVLSGQ

-138 SMYSVKA
+138 AIYSVKA

-159 NRKER
+159 NRKEK

-264 PQGSVTIQ
+264 PLGGEAIQ
-272 IDTAQLK
+272 IDTARLK
-279 SYIRENALLL
+279 SYIRENALPL
-289 HTLDLQL
+289 HMLDLQI
-296 EIIRQKEETAGYW
+296 EILQQKEESAGYW
-309 NSLSF
+309 TSLGF

-322 YIRPEIKNSSNVDVG
+322 YMRPEMKNSSNLDVG
-337 VAFQIPL
+337 LSFQIPL

-351 KKALTAERLQK
+351 KKALTAECLQK
-362 TMEKEEQ
+362 TMEKEEK
-369 TAMLMEEV
+369 TALLMENV
-377 EAILLEIERANRGL
+377 ELIFLELERANRGL

-406 LRRENYQGHIGEYNF
+406 LRRENYRGHIGEYNF

-457 QFRLTFLNQLC
+457 QQSIFDFVLSKNENR

>member
-1 MSPACLSARC
+1 MKLFKKVAAI
-11 VSITSNEV
+11 SIT
-19 TSLPSIF
+19 T
-26 VTILIL
+26 LIL
-32 SILSAT
+32 SVLSFS
-38 SVNAQSQRKDEVLFK
+38 SVNAQSRRKDEMLFK

-78 MTVDTISQSQ
+78 MAIDTVSQSQ

-99 KVESQQRAMKA
+99 KVESQQRALKA
-110 ETGLVLTGQ
+110 ETGLVLSGQ

-138 SMYSVKA
+138 AIYSVKA

-159 NRKER
+159 NRKEK
-164 LKELSLMGELERVAL
+164 LKELSLMGELECVAL

-264 PQGSVTIQ
+264 PLGGEAIQ
-272 IDTAQLK
+272 IDTARLK
-279 SYIRENALLL
+279 SYIRENALPL
-289 HTLDLQL
+289 HMLDLQI
-296 EIIRQKEETAGYW
+296 EILQQKEESAGYW
-309 NSLSF
+309 TSLGF

-322 YIRPEIKNSSNVDVG
+322 YMRPEMKNSSNLDVG
-337 VAFQIPL
+337 LSFQIPL

-351 KKALTAERLQK
+351 KKALTAECLQK

-369 TAMLMEEV
+369 TALLMENV
-377 EAILLEIERANRGL
+377 ELILLELERANRGL
-391 AGELKRIEVLRDYMK
+391 AGELKRIEVLRGYMK

-457 QFRLTFLNQLC
+457 QQSIFDFVLSKNENR

>member
-1 MSPACLSARC
+1 MKLLKKVAAI
-11 VSITSNEV
+11 SIT
-19 TSLPSIF
+19 T
-26 VTILIL
+26 LIL
-32 SILSAT
+32 SVLSFS
-38 SVNAQSQRKDEVLFK
+38 SVNAQSRRKDEVLFK

-78 MTVDTISQSQ
+78 MAVDTVSQSQ

-99 KVESQQRAMKA
+99 KVESQQRALKA
-110 ETGLVLTGQ
+110 ETGLVLSGQ

-138 SMYSVKA
+138 AIYSVKA

-159 NRKER
+159 NRKEK

-264 PQGSVTIQ
+264 PLGGEAIQ
-272 IDTAQLK
+272 IDTARLK
-279 SYIRENALLL
+279 SYIRENALPL
-289 HTLDLQL
+289 HMLDLQI
-296 EIIRQKEETAGYW
+296 EILQQKEESAGYW
-309 NSLSF
+309 TSLGF

-322 YIRPEIKNSSNVDVG
+322 YMRPEMKNSSNLDVG
-337 VAFQIPL
+337 LSFQIPL

-351 KKALTAERLQK
+351 KKALTAECLQK

-369 TAMLMEEV
+369 AALLMENGEL
-377 EAILLEIERANRGL
+377 ILLELERANRGL

-457 QFRLTFLNQLC
+457 QQSIFDFVLSKNENR